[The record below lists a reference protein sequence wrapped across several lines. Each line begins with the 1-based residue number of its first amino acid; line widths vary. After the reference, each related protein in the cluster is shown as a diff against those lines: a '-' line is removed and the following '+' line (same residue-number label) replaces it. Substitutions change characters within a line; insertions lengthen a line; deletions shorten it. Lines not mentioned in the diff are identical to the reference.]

1 MYTDVNPMVT
11 GYQFFFEREENI
23 DIPEEERKIKNLR
36 VDYLVDGKFVYYENF
51 GVVDAETVEKIQQKL
66 NEAIMINLN
75 VFDSWT
81 EAQKNLKRNKLL
93 GVANMFRIDVLDNK
107 EEINVTFIRSGYKIA
122 NSIVK
127 DVSAERLQKIKRK
140 ISENMVYNLT
150 CTQQCQAVTW
160 LDLLA
165 II

>member
-1 MYTDVNPMVT
+1 MYTDVNKMVT
-11 GYQFFFEREENI
+11 GYQFFFEKEENEN
-23 DIPEEERKIKNLR
+23 IPEEARNIKNLR
-36 VDYLVDGKFVYYENF
+36 VDYLVDGEFVYYENF

-122 NSIVK
+122 TSTIKN
-127 DVSAERLQKIKRK
+127 VSEERMKEIKR
-140 ISENMVYNLT
+140 IFSENMEYNLT

>member
-1 MYTDVNPMVT
+1 MYTDVNKMVT
-11 GYQFFFEREENI
+11 GYQFFFEKEDDENI
-23 DIPEEERKIKNLR
+23 LEEERKIKNLR
-36 VDYLVDGKFVYYENF
+36 VDYLVDGEFVYYENF

-122 NSIVK
+122 TSTIKNASE
-127 DVSAERLQKIKRK
+127 ERMKEIKR
-140 ISENMVYNLT
+140 IFSENMEYNLT

>member
-1 MYTDVNPMVT
+1 MYTDVNKMVT
-11 GYQFFFEREENI
+11 GYQFFFEKEEDENI
-23 DIPEEERKIKNLR
+23 LEEERKIKNLR
-36 VDYLVDGKFVYYENF
+36 VDYLVDGEFVYYENL

-122 NSIVK
+122 TSTIKN
-127 DVSAERLQKIKRK
+127 VSEERMKEKK
-140 ISENMVYNLT
+140 
-150 CTQQCQAVTW
+150 
-160 LDLLA
+160 
-165 II
+165 

>member
-1 MYTDVNPMVT
+1 MYTDVNKMVT
-11 GYQFFFEREENI
+11 GYQFFFEKEEDENI
-23 DIPEEERKIKNLR
+23 LEEERKIKNLR
-36 VDYLVDGKFVYYENF
+36 VDYLVDGEFVYYENF

-81 EAQKNLKRNKLL
+81 EAQKNLKRNKIL

-122 NSIVK
+122 TSTIKN
-127 DVSAERLQKIKRK
+127 VSEERMKEIKR
-140 ISENMVYNLT
+140 IFSENMEYNLT

>member
-1 MYTDVNPMVT
+1 MYTDVNKMVT
-11 GYQFFFEREENI
+11 GYQFFFEREEDENI
-23 DIPEEERKIKNLR
+23 LEKERKIKNLR
-36 VDYLVDGKFVYYENF
+36 VDYLVDGEFVYYENF

-122 NSIVK
+122 TSTIKN
-127 DVSAERLQKIKRK
+127 VSEERMKEIKR
-140 ISENMVYNLT
+140 IFSENMEYNLT

>member
-11 GYQFFFEREENI
+11 GYQFFFENEENENI
-23 DIPEEERKIKNLR
+23 LEEERKIKNLR
-36 VDYLVDGKFVYYENF
+36 VDYLSDGEFVYYEEF
-51 GVVDAETVEKIQQKL
+51 EAIDEKTVEKIQQKL
-66 NEAIMINLN
+66 NKAIMINLN

-127 DVSAERLQKIKRK
+127 NVSAERMKKIKR
-140 ISENMVYNLT
+140 IFSENMEYNLT